1 MNTDS
6 YSFQS
11 TEDIYD
17 TYRHEIQMGLNQN
30 YGATIGLIA
39 PNGLWERKSHKNL
52 IKAIQIEWGASVDGS
67 FGNDTLKKAP
77 TLSSKTNGY
86 VNSKR
91 LLQWCLTIN
100 GFYPGSFN
108 GTFDANTYNSLYAF
122 QEFVGLGADGI
133 CGKQTWASLITS
145 RGSADRN
152 ATALDTSTK
161 LTLED
166 AIAIKQKNYT
176 DVGRYLTN
184 ASSNGL
190 DKALSL
196 DEMEILI
203 AVGLNVFPI
212 FQTIGNKVSYFTAQQ
227 GLADGL
233 AAKEAA
239 QKFGFPP
246 SATIY
251 FCVDYDVLMAD
262 IEGNILPLGL
272 PQIMEFNYSFAGYS
286 SAKDMF
292 DSFCIDEYTQVAA
305 FGRFIAAYDNGS
317 LLSACQQRDSQLM

>member
-1 MNTDS
+1 MVLSAMT
-6 YSFQS
+6 
-11 TEDIYD
+11 
-17 TYRHEIQMGLNQN
+17 L
-30 YGATIGLIA
+30 
-39 PNGLWERKSHKNL
+39 
-52 IKAIQIEWGASVDGS
+52 
-67 FGNDTLKKAP
+67 LKKAP

-262 IEGNILPLGL
+262 IEGNILPWVCRKSWDLIIPLLDILL
-272 PQIMEFNYSFAGYS
+272 PKTCLIVFVLTN
-286 SAKDMF
+286 
-292 DSFCIDEYTQVAA
+292 TP
-305 FGRFIAAYDNGS
+305 R
-317 LLSACQQRDSQLM
+317 